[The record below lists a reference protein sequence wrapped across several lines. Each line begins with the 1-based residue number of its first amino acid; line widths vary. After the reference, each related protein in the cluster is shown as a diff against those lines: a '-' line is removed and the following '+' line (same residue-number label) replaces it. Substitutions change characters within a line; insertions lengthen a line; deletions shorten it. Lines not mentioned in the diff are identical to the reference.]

1 MTAAIRDFRYG
12 DMGPIVTAQAAFYA
26 REFGWRGDMER
37 LLLEVTHDFLRDHVP
52 GRTNFWIAEIDGIA
66 AGSVFCVDDGDGIAR
81 LRLLYLDA
89 IARGAGLGARL
100 VGSCVDF
107 ARAAGYR
114 RMTLW
119 THSVLLPARKLY
131 AAAGFTITATAT
143 HDDFGVP
150 VPGETWDLDL

>member
-12 DMGPIVTAQAAFYA
+12 DMGAIVTAQADYYA

-37 LLLEVTHDFLRDHVP
+37 LLLEVTHDFLRDHAP
-52 GRTNFWIAEIDGIA
+52 GRSNCWIAEVDGTP
-66 AGSVFCVDDGDGIAR
+66 AGSIFCVDAGAGVAK
-81 LRLLYLDA
+81 LRLLYLDDR
-89 IARGAGLGARL
+89 ARGHGLGAAL
-100 VGSCVDF
+100 VGACVDF

-114 RMTLW
+114 RLTLW

-150 VPGETWDLDL
+150 VPGETWDLPL